1 MSIHFAISISVRRRA
16 RLLNHATLSLKC
28 VKIGGKKP
36 VNNAENKKGCST
48 GLAEHHRGR

>member
-1 MSIHFAISISVRRRA
+1 MSFHFAISISVRRLA

-36 VNNAENKKGCST
+36 VNNAENKKGCNS
-48 GLAEHHRGR
+48 GLAEHPKGR